1 MEMSSRQFMKMYHY
15 MDSLYILFE
24 MLPFLEY
31 KESELEVNFM
41 LIQNKIEKIVEICF
55 TYKSVWAFRKIVTL
69 VLDR

>member
-31 KESELEVNFM
+31 KESELEVN
-41 LIQNKIEKIVEICF
+41 LCLCRIKLK
-55 TYKSVWAFRKIVTL
+55 K
-69 VLDR
+69 